1 MIKGKNITGFSWKEE
16 VLAKR
21 DHAVPFSL
29 EDELQKRGAK
39 YSKGLLPYTS
49 HVIEDGRLI
58 TGQNPASAK
67 AVGEA
72 VVTKLRGG

>member
-29 EDELQKRGAK
+29 EEELQKRGANIVRG
-39 YSKGLLPYTS
+39 SFPILLMS
-49 HVIEDGRLI
+49 
-58 TGQNPASAK
+58 
-67 AVGEA
+67 
-72 VVTKLRGG
+72 